1 VAEEGVA
8 EVSVAAYAVEALV
21 GDVGGGVDGVGA
33 EVGQFFGF
41 EAAPDVFDGIEVMG
55 VAG

>member
-1 VAEEGVA
+1 MRLRPW
-8 EVSVAAYAVEALV
+8 SVMSA
-21 GDVGGGVDGVGA
+21 GVDGVGA

>member
-1 VAEEGVA
+1 MA

-41 EAAPDVFDGIEVMG
+41 EAAPDVCDGVEVMG